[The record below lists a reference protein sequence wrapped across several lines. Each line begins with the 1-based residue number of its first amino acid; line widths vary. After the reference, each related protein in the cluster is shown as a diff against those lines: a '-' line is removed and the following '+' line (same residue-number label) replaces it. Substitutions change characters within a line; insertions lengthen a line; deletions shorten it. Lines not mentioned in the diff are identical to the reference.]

1 MRFTTLLIAFI
12 VSTMPASLFAQQAPQ
27 PAPPSIVVTGSA
39 QVEAQPDQ
47 ATVRLGVVRQASA
60 AQAAQDQANV
70 ASKEILAVIGKL
82 GIPPQKIQTS
92 RLTLTPNYRGDP
104 PKIVAY
110 SASNI
115 IAIELDD
122 LARVGPV
129 IDAGLTAGANQ
140 LEGVRFRLKNDI
152 AVRERALRDAV
163 MEARRKAEVIAEAL
177 GVRLAGVLEVSDSGV
192 FVAERGQGQF
202 VARAAGL
209 AADTPVSPGE
219 LDVNANVTVRYRVSE
234 PGKN

>member
-1 MRFTTLLIAFI
+1 MRLVIPLLALGVFTT
-12 VSTMPASLFAQQAPQ
+12 SSLFAQQV
-27 PAPPSIVVTGSA
+27 PPPPPLIVVSGSA

-60 AQAAQDQANV
+60 AQAAQEQANA
-70 ASKEILAVIGKL
+70 ASREILAAIGKL
-82 GIPPQKIQTS
+82 GVPPQKIQTS

-115 IAIELDD
+115 ISIELDD
-122 LARVGPV
+122 LTRVGPV
-129 IDAGLTAGANQ
+129 IDAGLTAGGNQ
-140 LEGVRFRLKNDI
+140 LEGVRFRLKNDT

-177 GVRLAGVLEVSDSGV
+177 GVRLAGVQEVSESGV
-192 FVAERGQGQF
+192 SITERGQVQF
-202 VARAAGL
+202 ARAAAL

-219 LDVNANVTVRYRVSE
+219 LDVNANVTVRYRISE
-234 PGKN
+234 VQKN